1 MTPMDFTWDFSAV
14 LQNYPVLLRG
24 VGMTALL
31 WAIAFPAS
39 MVIGFLIALGTGS
52 RNRVAAGI
60 GRSYVEFFRNTPVM
74 IQLIWF
80 FYAFPILTGTQLS
93 PLAAALSGLILNA
106 SAYCSEIFRGG
117 MASVPNGQWEGA
129 RALGM
134 NHAQVLRR
142 VIVPQVF
149 SRMLP
154 AFTNRGIELAKNTSI
169 ASVIAVQELMYQGR
183 ALSSAFYRPL
193 ETLTAVAII
202 YFLLIYPGSF
212 MASRLERRFALR
224 T

>member
-1 MTPMDFTWDFSAV
+1 MEFSWDFTPV
-14 LQNYPVLLRG
+14 LQNYPVLLKG

-31 WAIAFPAS
+31 WLIAFPVS
-39 MVIGFLIALGTGS
+39 MLIGFFISLATGS
-52 RNRVAAGI
+52 HNRLAVAV
-60 GRSYVEFFRNTPVM
+60 GRSYVELFRNTPVM

-80 FYAFPILTGTQLS
+80 FYAFPILTGQQLT
-93 PLAAALSGLILNA
+93 PIVAALCGLVLNA

-134 NHAQVLRR
+134 SRQQLMRR

-149 SRMLP
+149 ARMLP

-183 ALSSAFYRPL
+183 ALSAAFYRPL
-193 ETLTAVAII
+193 EILTAVGII
-202 YFLLIYPGSF
+202 
-212 MASRLERRFALR
+212 
-224 T
+224 

>member
-1 MTPMDFTWDFSAV
+1 MNAMQFTWDFAPV
-14 LQNYPVLLRG
+14 FQNYPVLLKG

-31 WAIAFPAS
+31 WIIAFPVS
-39 MVIGFLIALGTGS
+39 MAAGFFISLATGS
-52 RNRVAAGI
+52 HSRAAVAI
-60 GRSYVEFFRNTPVM
+60 GRSYVEVFRNTPVM

-80 FYAFPILTGTQLS
+80 FYAFPILTGHQLT
-93 PLAAALSGLILNA
+93 PIVAALCGLVLNA

-117 MASVPNGQWEGA
+117 IASIPKGQWEGA

-134 NHAQVLRR
+134 SRRQVMRR

-193 ETLTAVAII
+193 EILTAVGII
-202 YFLLIYPGSF
+202 YFLLIYPGSYL
-212 MASRLERRFALR
+212 ASRLEKRFALR
-224 T
+224 A

>member
-1 MTPMDFTWDFSAV
+1 MTNFTWDFTPL
-14 LQNYPVLLRG
+14 LQNYPVLLKG

-31 WAIAFPAS
+31 WTIAFPSAMVLGLLIS
-39 MVIGFLIALGTGS
+39 MATGS
-52 RNRVAAGI
+52 RGKVLAWVGRV
-60 GRSYVEFFRNTPVM
+60 YVEVFRNTPVI

-80 FYAFPILTGTQLS
+80 FYAFPILTGLQLT
-93 PLAAALSGLILNA
+93 PIVAALSGLILNG

-117 MASVPNGQWEGA
+117 VGSIPKGQWEGA

-134 NHAQVLRR
+134 SHAQVLRR
-142 VIVPQVF
+142 VILPQVF

-169 ASVIAVQELMYQGR
+169 ASVITVQELMYQGR
-183 ALSSAFYRPL
+183 ALSSTSYRPL
-193 ETLTAVAII
+193 EVLTGIAVI

-212 MASRLERRFALR
+212 LASRLERRFAAR
-224 T
+224 TA

>member
-1 MTPMDFTWDFSAV
+1 MQFTWDFTPV
-14 LQNYPVLLRG
+14 FQNYYVLLKG

-31 WAIAFPAS
+31 WVIAFPVS
-39 MVIGFLIALGTGS
+39 MLIGFFISLVTGS
-52 RNRVAAGI
+52 RNRAANLV
-60 GRSYVEFFRNTPVM
+60 GRGYVEIFRNTPVI

-80 FYAFPILTGTQLS
+80 FYAFPILTGQQLT
-93 PLAAALSGLILNA
+93 PIVAALFGLVLNA

-117 MASVPNGQWEGA
+117 IASIPKGQWEGG

-134 NHAQVLRR
+134 SRQQLMKRI
-142 VIVPQVF
+142 IVPQVF

-193 ETLTAVAII
+193 EILTAVGII
-202 YFLLIYPGSF
+202 YFLLIYPGSYL
-212 MASRLERRFALR
+212 ASRLEKRYAARV
-224 T
+224 

>member
-1 MTPMDFTWDFSAV
+1 MEFSWDFAPV
-14 LQNYPVLLRG
+14 IQNYPALLKG

-39 MVIGFLIALGTGS
+39 MALGLGLALAARS
-52 RNRVAAGI
+52 RFRPVTVATRV
-60 GRSYVEFFRNTPVM
+60 YVEVFRNTPVL

-80 FYAFPILTGTQLS
+80 FYAFPILTGHQLS
-93 PLAAALSGLILNA
+93 PMVAALCGLVLNA

-117 MASVPNGQWEGA
+117 FLAIPGGQWEAA
-129 RALGM
+129 RAIGM
-134 NHAQVLRR
+134 RHGQALRR
-142 VIVPQVF
+142 IVVPQVVGK
-149 SRMLP
+149 MLP

-193 ETLTAVAII
+193 EVLTAVALI
-202 YFLLIYPGSF
+202 YFVLIYPGAYW
-212 MASRLERRFALR
+212 ASRFEKRLALR
-224 T
+224 A

>member
-1 MTPMDFTWDFSAV
+1 MNAAAFTWDFSAV
-14 LQNYPVLLRG
+14 VQNYPVLLKG

-39 MVIGFLIALGTGS
+39 MLLGFFISLATGA
-52 RNRVAAGI
+52 RARVAVAV
-60 GRSYVEFFRNTPVM
+60 GRSYVEVFRNTPVM

-80 FYAFPILTGTQLS
+80 FYAFPILTGQQLT
-93 PLAAALSGLILNA
+93 PMVAALCGLILNA

-117 MASVPNGQWEGA
+117 MASIPRGQWEGG

-134 NHAQVLRR
+134 SRAQLMRR
-142 VIVPQVF
+142 VIVPQVMA
-149 SRMLP
+149 RMLP

-193 ETLTAVAII
+193 EILTAVGLI
-202 YFLLIYPGSF
+202 YFLLIYPGAWL
-212 MASRLERRFALR
+212 ASRLEKRFAAR
-224 T
+224 A

>member
-1 MTPMDFTWDFSAV
+1 MPMDFHWDFSAV

-52 RNRVAAGI
+52 RNRIVAGM
-60 GRSYVEFFRNTPVM
+60 GRSYVELFRNTPVM

-80 FYAFPILTGTQLS
+80 FYAFPILTGTQLT
-93 PLAAALSGLILNA
+93 PVVAALCGLILNA

-134 NHAQVLRR
+134 SHPQVLRR

-212 MASRLERRFALR
+212 MASRLEKRFAMR
-224 T
+224 A